1 MPKVKLNEFMEV
13 FDLPAEWHL
22 FVSKLDG
29 RIVQAGTEDM
39 EAADEPEEEDA
50 GLPQWQRDG
59 VRQLR
64 EVLASDDWIDASELR
79 YDLHEYRLLSDF
91 AHLQK
96 DERTRERLFDA
107 LNGKGAFRRAK
118 NVLHATGLRNEWFAY
133 RDDAAKSLAREW
145 LEANGFEA
153 DE

>member
-13 FDLPAEWHL
+13 FDLPAEWH
-22 FVSKLDG
+22 
-29 RIVQAGTEDM
+29 
-39 EAADEPEEEDA
+39 
-50 GLPQWQRDG
+50 
-59 VRQLR
+59 
-64 EVLASDDWIDASELR
+64 
-79 YDLHEYRLLSDF
+79 RLLSDY

-96 DERTRERLFDA
+96 DERTRERLLDA

-118 NVLHATGLRNEWFAY
+118 NVLDATGLRNEWFAY

-145 LEANGFEA
+145 LEENGFEA